1 MKAEKAVCFDMIME
15 DAMISNTFIGTPD
28 WSAWLAEIKRTR
40 KLYVKAFAP
49 PQVVLDEAAS
59 LKGILVLHADV
70 EATEE
75 VGNTA
80 KNGQVLFW
88 FGDYS
93 PPEVPIKSGIWNAYD
108 VRRNVYMVRPS
119 NAELFTQTELDADP
133 QTLLQR
139 LESTSSAP

>member
-1 MKAEKAVCFDMIME
+1 VKAEEAVCFDMIME

-75 VGNTA
+75 VGNVA
-80 KNGQVLFW
+80 KKGQVLFW
-88 FGDYS
+88 FGDYA
-93 PPEVPIKSGIWNAYD
+93 PAEVPIKSGIWNAYD
-108 VRRNVYMVRPS
+108 VRRNVYMVKPS
-119 NAELFTQTELDADP
+119 NAELFTQAEVDVDP
-133 QTLLQR
+133 QSTLRR
-139 LESTSSAP
+139 LEVSASAP